1 MKTNTVAAIFAV
13 GVMFF
18 SGATS
23 RSEEQL
29 PEVLAL
35 PDVIRLA
42 LANNPDLR
50 LQEIDRQIA
59 EKAVRGESYYWEP
72 EAVLS
77 GKRYDNSRQN
87 TVEQQISQFSPTF
100 EEKNTSLAAAL
111 EGTIITGGKWRLGY
125 SLDELSNNLTNLNF
139 RQRAPFDEEYASIA
153 SISFSQPLLR
163 NFGPAVTKSQLRN
176 AELNLEIS
184 RQELRRRRMLTIG
197 RAELGYWSAWQAVRA
212 VDLRAKSLEIV
223 KALLEDNKN
232 RLKEGRV
239 SQMDVDQT
247 RAGVA
252 LRERRWLE
260 ARTEANEAAKA
271 LATLLGWS
279 GRQTQP
285 VIKAEILEIG
295 DPVVTDFDKA
305 MTQAVMSHP
314 DMLIRQKEIEVEKL
328 RLVVAKNQSWPQLD
342 LVGSYGYNG
351 LGEDVPD
358 SWDRLSEGEYDN
370 WSVELVFRMGL
381 GGDRKAESQLEQTK
395 LRHERALLSYQATES
410 DLANAMQS
418 VMNKVKLVRD
428 TQLALSREVDI
439 NRAALEAE
447 KVLLGEGKSNSRR
460 VLELEE
466 DLVDVQVLYE
476 TACANY
482 RRVLVELDMTDGA
495 MLSRRGLEDAPKV
508 PGFAEVSAAPA
519 EAPAPSP
526 AETPAPPA
534 AEAPA
539 PSPDAPPAAE
549 TAPPA
554 PPAQP

>member
-1 MKTNTVAAIFAV
+1 MSAVLAFMAGVAN
-13 GVMFF
+13 
-18 SGATS
+18 S
-23 RSEEQL
+23 RAGEPL
-29 PEVLAL
+29 PEVLTL
-35 PDVIRLA
+35 PDVIRIA

-100 EEKNTSLAAAL
+100 EEKNTSLSAAL
-111 EGTIITGGKWRLGY
+111 EGTIITGGRWRLGY

-163 NFGPAVTKSQLRN
+163 NFGPAVTKSQLSN

-223 KALLEDNKN
+223 KALLEDNLT
-232 RLKEGRV
+232 RLKEGRI

-260 ARTEANEAAKA
+260 ARTEANDAAKA
-271 LATLLGWS
+271 LATLLGWP
-279 GRQTQP
+279 GRQPQP
-285 VIKAEILEIG
+285 VIKAEILEIS
-295 DPVVTDFDKA
+295 DPVVNDFDKA
-305 MTQAVMSHP
+305 MTLAVISHP

-358 SWDRLSEGEYDN
+358 SWDRLSAGEYEN

-418 VMNKVKLVRD
+418 VMKKVKLVRD
-428 TQLALSREVDI
+428 TQLALAREVDV

-447 KVLLGEGKSNSRR
+447 KVLLAEGKSNSRR

-495 MLSRRGLEDAPKV
+495 MLARRGLEEEARV
-508 PGFAEVSAAPA
+508 PGVVEVSSPPVD
-519 EAPAPSP
+519 APAP
-526 AETPAPPA
+526 APAPPA
-534 AEAPA
+534 TGAPA

-549 TAPPA
+549 AVPPA